1 MCNVSFV
8 FCWISFIAP
17 YNSLNSI
24 FFSVNFFFLSQLF
37 EVVKNPRKRYREMS
51 KSNRKKIGNR
61 IFVRFVF
68 HFYCAI
74 ETDLHAFNFYL
85 VTSDLALVCSIVVHF
100 QSIIILS
107 LALRIFFSSLLS
119 SLNTK
124 RYYKS
129 NIFPFYIEPSTIDI
143 FSMNSILF
151 YFVKLFRLKRQPFQ
165 YTARNCKQ
173 ITNKKMANRWSLIV
187 EHLGMP

>member
-1 MCNVSFV
+1 
-8 FCWISFIAP
+8 
-17 YNSLNSI
+17 
-24 FFSVNFFFLSQLF
+24 
-37 EVVKNPRKRYREMS
+37 MS

-85 VTSDLALVCSIVVHF
+85 VTSDWHCCVPLLFTS
-100 QSIIILS
+100 S
-107 LALRIFFSSLLS
+107 LLLFCRSPCGFFSSLLF

-124 RYYKS
+124 RYYES

-151 YFVKLFRLKRQPFQ
+151 YFVKLFRLKRQTFQ
-165 YTARNCKQ
+165 HTARNCKQ
-173 ITNKKMANRWSLIV
+173 ITNKKMANR
-187 EHLGMP
+187 